1 MRKVA
6 GEHPFCLLIYM
17 NSYIYHICFILFNLL
32 SYLIFDLVCLT
43 LSSADAHGI
52 AKYASTNIRNAHTH
66 AHTPKKKVERLRRK
80 KVKKN
85 RKKRGGVRKERV
97 RETGDWY
104 IFLGPP
110 ERTRAETGGAD
121 QWVLKQRE
129 C

>member
-1 MRKVA
+1 MLDVIFGRRTWNCQIRK
-6 GEHPFCLLIYM
+6 H
-17 NSYIYHICFILFNLL
+17 
-32 SYLIFDLVCLT
+32 
-43 LSSADAHGI
+43 
-52 AKYASTNIRNAHTH
+52 KHTKCT
-66 AHTPKKKVERLRRK
+66 HTRTHTKKKSRETK
-80 KVKKN
+80 KKKSEKKQ
-85 RKKRGGVRKERV
+85 KKRGGVRKERV